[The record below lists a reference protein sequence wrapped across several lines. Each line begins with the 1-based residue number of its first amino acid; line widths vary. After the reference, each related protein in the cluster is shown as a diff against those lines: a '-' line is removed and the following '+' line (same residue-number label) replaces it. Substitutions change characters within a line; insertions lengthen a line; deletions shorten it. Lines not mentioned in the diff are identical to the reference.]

1 MKLEFSLL
9 VVDDAPGGIEQAI
22 ETLAD
27 YLGTRGFTLDSR
39 IVNDLSEQ
47 GLRRLARSAGKD
59 YDLVMVD
66 YNLGQPDII
75 DGAGAAE
82 QLRRELPYTDMIF
95 YSSISEADLLGE
107 LAKHSVPGVF
117 VARRDNLDEALT
129 GLADTVIGKAVD
141 LNHMRGIAMAE
152 VAEMDVLM
160 EETLVH
166 AFQHADNVSVAAAK
180 TRTIEKLREKVEK
193 DSTLLQERLDGVD
206 LSDVVR
212 DSRLFTSAHKY
223 QAIRRVAKDLPEK
236 PSQALTVLQS
246 YETVIIGNRN
256 MLAHVK
262 EESTEDGKAILRSI
276 KDDVIIDDNWMIEFR
291 QNLRRHRD
299 ALTLVCEAIDD
310 HFGIAE
316 ALRDSEESQP

>member
-160 EETLVH
+160 EETLGRFFRSSNELV
-166 AFQHADNVSVAAAK
+166 VAAGE
-180 TRTIEKLREKVEK
+180 RTIGNLRKGIEKGLKQLEKNYEEGGLPGLV
-193 DSTLLQERLDGVD
+193 SDG
-206 LSDVVR
+206 
-212 DSRLFTSAHKY
+212 RLFSFTNKY
-223 QAIRRVAKDLPEK
+223 WAIRRAVKCLPEK
-236 PSQALTVLQS
+236 PSDAMSVLES
-246 YETVIIGNRN
+246 YEDEIIRKRN

-262 EESTEDGKAILRSI
+262 EATEDGKTILRSI
-276 KDDVIIDDNWMIEFR
+276 KDDVIIDDNWMVDFR
-291 QNLRRHRD
+291 QNLRTQRD
-299 ALTLVCEAIDD
+299 ALTTVCEAIDD

-316 ALRDSEESQP
+316 APHDSEESQP